1 MNDASPRLTERGRQ
15 RRRAMLDAATQAFLE
30 HGFEGTTLDMVI
42 ERAGG
47 SRGTLYSSFGGKE
60 GLFAAVIA
68 HMIEEIFDDSADQPR
83 PAATLSATLEH
94 FGRRFLTSLLDPRCQ
109 SLYRLVVAES
119 PRFPAIGKSF
129 YEQGPQQSY
138 LLLSERLAAV
148 APHMDEETL
157 YAVACQFLEM
167 LKADLFLKALSVADF
182 QPTMALLETRL
193 KLSVDIIACYLEH
206 LSQRPRRAER
216 RAVQAEGGSAWP
228 GSSVRWIS
236 VTRGSWRG
244 RVRSSRGEKRASA
257 PIRSHWVSRAA
268 PSSES
273 SFRTR

>member
-30 HGFEGTTLDMVI
+30 HGFRRHHPGHGDRTGRWFT
-42 ERAGG
+42 
-47 SRGTLYSSFGGKE
+47 GTLYSSFGGKE

-206 LSQRPRRAER
+206 LSQRPA
-216 RAVQAEGGSAWP
+216 QG
-228 GSSVRWIS
+228 
-236 VTRGSWRG
+236 
-244 RVRSSRGEKRASA
+244 
-257 PIRSHWVSRAA
+257 
-268 PSSES
+268 
-273 SFRTR
+273 

>member
-109 SLYRLVVAES
+109 SLYAWWWRNLRGFRRSAS
-119 PRFPAIGKSF
+119 PST
-129 YEQGPQQSY
+129 S
-138 LLLSERLAAV
+138 
-148 APHMDEETL
+148 
-157 YAVACQFLEM
+157 
-167 LKADLFLKALSVADF
+167 
-182 QPTMALLETRL
+182 
-193 KLSVDIIACYLEH
+193 
-206 LSQRPRRAER
+206 
-216 RAVQAEGGSAWP
+216 
-228 GSSVRWIS
+228 
-236 VTRGSWRG
+236 RG
-244 RVRSSRGEKRASA
+244 R
-257 PIRSHWVSRAA
+257 SRATCCSA
-268 PSSES
+268 SDW
-273 SFRTR
+273 

>member
-1 MNDASPRLTERGRQ
+1 
-15 RRRAMLDAATQAFLE
+15 
-30 HGFEGTTLDMVI
+30 
-42 ERAGG
+42 
-47 SRGTLYSSFGGKE
+47 
-60 GLFAAVIA
+60 
-68 HMIEEIFDDSADQPR
+68 
-83 PAATLSATLEH
+83 
-94 FGRRFLTSLLDPRCQ
+94 LLDPRCQ

-206 LSQRPRRAER
+206 LSQRPA
-216 RAVQAEGGSAWP
+216 QG
-228 GSSVRWIS
+228 
-236 VTRGSWRG
+236 
-244 RVRSSRGEKRASA
+244 
-257 PIRSHWVSRAA
+257 
-268 PSSES
+268 
-273 SFRTR
+273 

>member
-60 GLFAAVIA
+60 GLFAAVIIA

-206 LSQRPRRAER
+206 LSQRPA
-216 RAVQAEGGSAWP
+216 QG
-228 GSSVRWIS
+228 
-236 VTRGSWRG
+236 
-244 RVRSSRGEKRASA
+244 
-257 PIRSHWVSRAA
+257 
-268 PSSES
+268 
-273 SFRTR
+273 

>member
-68 HMIEEIFDDSADQPR
+68 HMIEEIFDDSA
-83 PAATLSATLEH
+83 ATLEH

-206 LSQRPRRAER
+206 LSQRPA
-216 RAVQAEGGSAWP
+216 QG
-228 GSSVRWIS
+228 
-236 VTRGSWRG
+236 
-244 RVRSSRGEKRASA
+244 
-257 PIRSHWVSRAA
+257 
-268 PSSES
+268 
-273 SFRTR
+273 

>member
-206 LSQRPRRAER
+206 LSQQR

>member
-60 GLFAAVIA
+60 GLFAAVI
-68 HMIEEIFDDSADQPR
+68 
-83 PAATLSATLEH
+83 ATLEH

-206 LSQRPRRAER
+206 LSQRPA
-216 RAVQAEGGSAWP
+216 QG
-228 GSSVRWIS
+228 
-236 VTRGSWRG
+236 
-244 RVRSSRGEKRASA
+244 
-257 PIRSHWVSRAA
+257 
-268 PSSES
+268 
-273 SFRTR
+273 

>member
-167 LKADLFLKALSVADF
+167 L
-182 QPTMALLETRL
+182 QG
-193 KLSVDIIACYLEH
+193 
-206 LSQRPRRAER
+206 RP
-216 RAVQAEGGSAWP
+216 VPQGP
-228 GSSVRWIS
+228 Q
-236 VTRGSWRG
+236 RG
-244 RVRSSRGEKRASA
+244 RLPADHGAAGNPPQAVGGHHRLLPGTPVAEPRAGLSDA
-257 PIRSHWVSRAA
+257 PIRRRAA
-268 PSSES
+268 APGPAV
-273 SFRTR
+273 R

>member
-148 APHMDEETL
+148 APHMDDETL

-167 LKADLFLKALSVADF
+167 LKALSVADF
-182 QPTMALLETRL
+182 QPTMTLLETRL

-206 LSQRPRRAER
+206 LSQSPA
-216 RAVQAEGGSAWP
+216 QG
-228 GSSVRWIS
+228 
-236 VTRGSWRG
+236 
-244 RVRSSRGEKRASA
+244 
-257 PIRSHWVSRAA
+257 
-268 PSSES
+268 
-273 SFRTR
+273 

>member
-109 SLYRLVVAES
+109 SLY
-119 PRFPAIGKSF
+119 
-129 YEQGPQQSY
+129 
-138 LLLSERLAAV
+138 LLPLTEN
-148 APHMDEETL
+148 
-157 YAVACQFLEM
+157 
-167 LKADLFLKALSVADF
+167 
-182 QPTMALLETRL
+182 
-193 KLSVDIIACYLEH
+193 
-206 LSQRPRRAER
+206 
-216 RAVQAEGGSAWP
+216 
-228 GSSVRWIS
+228 
-236 VTRGSWRG
+236 
-244 RVRSSRGEKRASA
+244 
-257 PIRSHWVSRAA
+257 
-268 PSSES
+268 
-273 SFRTR
+273 

>member
-1 MNDASPRLTERGRQ
+1 MQHGGRRHYHDEETEPLDEASGKQPGEVLHRRTEE
-15 RRRAMLDAATQAFLE
+15 A
-30 HGFEGTTLDMVI
+30 
-42 ERAGG
+42 
-47 SRGTLYSSFGGKE
+47 
-60 GLFAAVIA
+60 
-68 HMIEEIFDDSADQPR
+68 R

-94 FGRRFLTSLLDPRCQ
+94 FGRRFPTSLLDPRCQ

-206 LSQRPRRAER
+206 LSQRPA
-216 RAVQAEGGSAWP
+216 QG
-228 GSSVRWIS
+228 
-236 VTRGSWRG
+236 
-244 RVRSSRGEKRASA
+244 
-257 PIRSHWVSRAA
+257 
-268 PSSES
+268 
-273 SFRTR
+273 

>member
-206 LSQRPRRAER
+206 LSQRPER
-216 RAVQAEGGSAWP
+216 RADQAEGGSAWP

>member
-157 YAVACQFLEM
+157 
-167 LKADLFLKALSVADF
+167 
-182 QPTMALLETRL
+182 
-193 KLSVDIIACYLEH
+193 
-206 LSQRPRRAER
+206 
-216 RAVQAEGGSAWP
+216 
-228 GSSVRWIS
+228 
-236 VTRGSWRG
+236 
-244 RVRSSRGEKRASA
+244 
-257 PIRSHWVSRAA
+257 
-268 PSSES
+268 
-273 SFRTR
+273 